1 MQVLESISSMLM
13 AIAPAPAISK
23 KTWIDQYMECGAVA
37 PYLGLSTILFLWL
50 VYLCALKVVRKQSS
64 FYFQLLLPCAFL
76 PVMIGLFGSS
86 LITYKVLDYSPSPYA
101 CELIFRPAVALA
113 PLIVGSFVST
123 CSLFLSLILFFIQG
137 STLAKQQRAS
147 DID

>member
-13 AIAPAPAISK
+13 AIPPAILK

-50 VYLCALKVVRKQSS
+50 VYVCALKVLRKRSS
-64 FYFQLLLPCAFL
+64 FHFQLLLPCAFL

-86 LITYKVLDYSPSPYA
+86 LGTYEILDYSPSPYA
-101 CELIFRPAVALA
+101 CELIFRPAEALA
-113 PLIVGSFVST
+113 PLIVGSLVST